1 MFQENEIHSFER
13 KKRKFRDNPIDQN
26 IPKLPTGCCID
37 RKDLFAIRHPH
48 PSPRNDFAWVS
59 YRNVASGQANLDGAR
74 DTETRREEEEEDW
87 KRRRGGWITRTNEES
102 RDDNYRGPWTEGE
115 LSLSLCVRCNGRPTR
130 MPTRPGRG
138 NAARRRTGK
147 GVRSRRCAEGVC
159 RANTRGGRQ
168 LGLFRHGGARAV
180 VCPAKQD
187 IITGGVHSR
196 RDTSSDLLPDGFLVS
211 LLETNKREACY
222 EASRSS

>member
-59 YRNVASGQANLDGAR
+59 YRDKRIWTAR
-74 DTETRREEEEEDW
+74 ATQKHGGRR
-87 KRRRGGWITRTNEES
+87 KKKIGRGGGEVEL
-102 RDDNYRGPWTEGE
+102 RGQTKNRVTTIIAVPGRKVSS

-138 NAARRRTGK
+138 NAARRRIGK